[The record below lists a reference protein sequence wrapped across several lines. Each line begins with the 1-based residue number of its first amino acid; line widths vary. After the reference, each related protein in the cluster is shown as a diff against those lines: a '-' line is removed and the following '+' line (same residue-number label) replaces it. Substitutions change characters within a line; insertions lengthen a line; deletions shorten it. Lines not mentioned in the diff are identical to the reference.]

1 VPGVSVLLLRS
12 RLARTEDGDED
23 VNLYLMRLWPVEV
36 ICACTTAV
44 TLRNNLRV
52 SEPLTVVKLNEK
64 VRQDRRNRY
73 LHLGIFV
80 EPRVY

>member
-1 VPGVSVLLLRS
+1 M
-12 RLARTEDGDED
+12 
-23 VNLYLMRLWPVEV
+23 NLYLMRLRSLEAV
-36 ICACTTAV
+36 CACTTAV

-52 SEPLTVVKLNEK
+52 SDSLTVVKLNEK
-64 VRQDRRNRY
+64 LRQDTSNQQ